1 MHKVGAEPAGAL
13 LLVHSVSRGG
23 IDGRGALVR
32 PHVVR
37 HELEEALGVEVGG
50 NRRDLVPILWGGG
63 HGVLGLFWDR
73 GLVGDL
79 CRVLCRVPDLDHSF
93 ELRFRGLATIGARVR
108 R

>member
-1 MHKVGAEPAGAL
+1 MPAPPPAPVHKVGAEPAGAL
-13 LLVHSVSRGG
+13 LLVHSVSRCG

-63 HGVLGLFWDR
+63 AWGFRVISGPGVGREFVS
-73 GLVGDL
+73 GAM
-79 CRVLCRVPDLDHSF
+79 S
-93 ELRFRGLATIGARVR
+93 GARPR
-108 R
+108 PFL